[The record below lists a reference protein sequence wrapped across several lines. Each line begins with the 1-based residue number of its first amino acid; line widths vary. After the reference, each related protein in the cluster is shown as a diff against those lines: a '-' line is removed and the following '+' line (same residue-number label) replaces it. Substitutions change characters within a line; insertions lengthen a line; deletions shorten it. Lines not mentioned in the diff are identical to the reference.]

1 MAVFPEGNP
10 GAHPLDPTTPVGRFR
25 ILYGDTDSEP
35 YDPVVTGI
43 QNYQELSDDEVEEF
57 ISQGG
62 DSIPRGI
69 GYLYIALAGQA
80 AKQSKVVQDQDLRV
94 DLTKRAADLRAIAEV
109 WFGSAD
115 DDDLVSA
122 EEAFEIV
129 PTGQR
134 YGGTIPEGT
143 RPIFGRQYTW
153 AGPIPQPTVPS
164 STQGDLDGGTP

>member
-1 MAVFPEGNP
+1 MAIFPDGNP
-10 GAHPLDPTTPVGRFR
+10 GAHPLDPTSPVGRFR

-35 YDPVVTGI
+35 YDPVVTGT
-43 QNYQELSDDEVEEF
+43 QNYQELSDAEIEGF

-94 DLTKRAADLRAIAEV
+94 DLTKRAADLRAIADV

-115 DDDLVSA
+115 NDDLVNA

-129 PTGQR
+129 PTGSR
-134 YGGTIPEGT
+134 EGFIPEGT

-153 AGPIPQPTVPS
+153 SPAPITVPS

>member
-10 GAHPLDPTTPVGRFR
+10 GAYPLDPTSPVGRFR

-35 YDPVVTGI
+35 YDPVVVGI
-43 QNYQELSDDEVEEF
+43 QNYQELSDDEVEGF

-115 DDDLVSA
+115 NDDLVNA

-134 YGGTIPEGT
+134 CGGVIPEGS
-143 RPIFGRQYTW
+143 PAIWGRVY
-153 AGPIPQPTVPS
+153 GIGRVC
-164 STQGDLDGGTP
+164 

>member
-10 GAHPLDPTTPVGRFR
+10 GAYPLDPTSPVGRFR
-25 ILYGDTDSEP
+25 ILYGGTDSEP
-35 YDPVVTGI
+35 YDPVVVGI
-43 QNYQELSDDEVEEF
+43 QNYSELSDAEIEGF

-62 DSIPRGI
+62 DSVPRGI
-69 GYLYIALAGQA
+69 GYLYIAMAGRA
-80 AKQSKVVQDQDLRV
+80 AIASRQIQDADLRV
-94 DLTKRAADLRAIAEV
+94 DTTKRAADLRAIAEV

-129 PTGQR
+129 PTGSR
-134 YGGTIPEGT
+134 GGFIPEGT

-153 AGPIPQPTVPS
+153 SPAPAPLAAPS
-164 STQGDLDGGTP
+164 STSGDLDGGTP

>member
-1 MAVFPEGNP
+1 MAVFPDGNP
-10 GAHPLDPTTPVGRFR
+10 GAYPLDPATLVGRFR

-35 YDPVVTGI
+35 YDPVVVGI
-43 QNYQELSDDEVEEF
+43 QNYQELSDAEIEGF
-57 ISQGG
+57 ISQGS

-69 GYLYIALAGQA
+69 GYLYIAMAGQA

-94 DLTKRAADLRAIAEV
+94 DLTKRSAELRAIAEV

-115 DDDLVSA
+115 NDDLVNA

-134 YGGTIPEGT
+134 CGGVIPEGSPAT
-143 RPIFGRQYTW
+143 WGRVY
-153 AGPIPQPTVPS
+153 GIGRVC
-164 STQGDLDGGTP
+164 

>member
-1 MAVFPEGNP
+1 MADNHGV
-10 GAHPLDPTTPVGRFR
+10 APLDPTTPTGMFR
-25 ILYGDTDSEP
+25 ILYGDTSYVP
-35 YDPVVTGI
+35 LDPPVPGMGS
-43 QNYQELSDDEVEEF
+43 YQELSDAEIEGF
-57 ISQGG
+57 ISQGS

-115 DDDLVSA
+115 NDDLVNA

-134 YGGTIPEGT
+134 CGGVIPEGS
-143 RPIFGRQYTW
+143 PAIWGRVY
-153 AGPIPQPTVPS
+153 GIGRVC
-164 STQGDLDGGTP
+164 

>member
-35 YDPVVTGI
+35 YDPVVIGI
-43 QNYQELSDDEVEEF
+43 QNYSELSDDEVEGF

-62 DSIPRGI
+62 DSVPRGI

-94 DLTKRAADLRAIAEV
+94 DLTKRAADLRAIADV

-115 DDDLVSA
+115 DDDLVNA

-134 YGGTIPEGT
+134 CGGVIPEGSPAT
-143 RPIFGRQYTW
+143 WGRVY
-153 AGPIPQPTVPS
+153 GIGRVC
-164 STQGDLDGGTP
+164 

>member
-1 MAVFPEGNP
+1 MAELPGNP
-10 GAHPLDPTTPVGRFR
+10 GAWPLDPTTPVGTFR

-35 YDPVVTGI
+35 YDPVVVGI
-43 QNYQELSDDEVEEF
+43 QNYSELSDDEVEGF

-62 DSIPRGI
+62 DSVPRGI
-69 GYLYIALAGQA
+69 GYLYIAMAGQA

-109 WFGSAD
+109 WFVSAD
-115 DDDLVSA
+115 NDDLVSA

-134 YGGTIPEGT
+134 CGGVIPEGSP
-143 RPIFGRQYTW
+143 PIWGRVY
-153 AGPIPQPTVPS
+153 GIGRVC
-164 STQGDLDGGTP
+164 

>member
-1 MAVFPEGNP
+1 MT
-10 GAHPLDPTTPVGRFR
+10 PLRPLATFR

-35 YDPVVTGI
+35 YDPVVVGI
-43 QNYQELSDDEVEEF
+43 QNYGELSDAEVEGF

-62 DSIPRGI
+62 DSVPRGI

-80 AKQSKVVQDQDLRV
+80 AKQSKTIQDQDLRV

-115 DDDLVSA
+115 NDDLVNA

-134 YGGTIPEGT
+134 CGGVIPEGS
-143 RPIFGRQYTW
+143 PAIWGRVY
-153 AGPIPQPTVPS
+153 GIGRVC
-164 STQGDLDGGTP
+164 